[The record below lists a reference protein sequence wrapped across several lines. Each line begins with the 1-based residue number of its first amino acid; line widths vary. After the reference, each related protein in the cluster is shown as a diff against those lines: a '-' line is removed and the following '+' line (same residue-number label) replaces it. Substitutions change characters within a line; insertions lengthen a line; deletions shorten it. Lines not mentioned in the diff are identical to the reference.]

1 MHGPGA
7 GSPMRYV
14 LTILALL
21 LVVGGLAFVKFSQ
34 ISMLIGMG
42 EAMAQ
47 AGPPPEAVST
57 TPATLATWEASL
69 RAVGNR
75 ELADVYQ
82 RAIREFQT
90 GAARGLFGTAGV
102 NHSDVRK

>member
-1 MHGPGA
+1 MMPKQTDA
-7 GSPMRYV
+7 TDVSN
-14 LTILALL
+14 
-21 LVVGGLAFVKFSQ
+21 
-34 ISMLIGMG
+34 
-42 EAMAQ
+42 AQ
-47 AGPPPEAVST
+47 SDL
-57 TPATLATWEASL
+57 ATLMSREASL

-90 GAARGLFGTAGV
+90 GAVRGLFGTAGV